1 MLELRGVAKDLDF
14 LVNDSI
20 FHMNS
25 SKSLARLSG
34 NNTIPVKIILSLKHT
49 TFFKKIK
56 LSLKYVILCAE
67 KLNFF
72 SESK

>member
-25 SKSLARLSG
+25 SKSMARLSG
-34 NNTIPVKIILSLKHT
+34 IIL
-49 TFFKKIK
+49 FQ
-56 LSLKYVILCAE
+56 
-67 KLNFF
+67 
-72 SESK
+72 SK